1 MSDKIGRI
9 YIVATPIGNLSDITF
24 RAIETLK
31 AVDFIAAEDTR
42 VTIKILNHF
51 DIKTKLISNHEH
63 NENEKVNDIIS
74 KVLEG
79 FDVAICSDAGTPIIS
94 DPGAILV
101 KEAVKNGIEVIS
113 VPGPCAAIN
122 ALVLSGLSAS
132 EFHFVGFLPINNKE
146 KNNLLERLKNETS
159 TMIFYIPAHG
169 VMKDI
174 LSLINV
180 FGEMR
185 PASLSREMTKIH
197 EETERGSLKE
207 IYEKLDERVVKGEFV
222 LVVSGIS
229 KEEMHSQEK
238 SKWELMSLKEHV
250 EHYKSEGMKEMD
262 AIKLVA
268 KDRGIAKNIVYKE
281 IVYGKRNEEN

>member
-1 MSDKIGRI
+1 MENKIGRI

-24 RAIETLK
+24 RAIETLR

-63 NENEKVNDIIS
+63 NENEKAKSIIA
-74 KVLEG
+74 KVLSG
-79 FDVAICSDAGTPIIS
+79 NNVAVVTDAGTPIIS

-113 VPGPCAAIN
+113 IPGACAAIN
-122 ALVLSGLSAS
+122 ALVVSGLPSD
-132 EFHFVGFLPINNKE
+132 EFHFVGFIPTNNKE
-146 KNNLLERLKNETS
+146 KNNLIEKLKNETN

-169 VMKDI
+169 VKKDI
-174 LSLINV
+174 KLLIEV
-180 FGEMR
+180 FGEDR
-185 PASLSREMTKIH
+185 LASLSREMTKIH
-197 EETERGSLKE
+197 EETIRGTLKE
-207 IYEKLDERVVKGEFV
+207 INDLIDESKEKGEFV

-229 KEEMHSQEK
+229 KKELIEDDK
-238 SKWELMSLKEHV
+238 NKWLSITILEHV
-250 EHYKSEGMKEMD
+250 EFYKKQGIKEMD

-268 KDRGIAKNIVYKE
+268 KDRGVAKNVIYKE
-281 IVYGKRNEEN
+281 YVNGKRS